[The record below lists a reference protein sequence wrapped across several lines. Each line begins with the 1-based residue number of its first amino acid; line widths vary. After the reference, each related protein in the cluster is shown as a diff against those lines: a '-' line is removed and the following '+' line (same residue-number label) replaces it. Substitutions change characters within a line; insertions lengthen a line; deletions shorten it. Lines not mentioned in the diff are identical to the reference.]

1 MLTSAQL
8 TAMRAQQAAALP
20 DAAEIWRYTSA
31 DDGAGG
37 QLQTWAKLADTTGR
51 VAPTGYSPAERMIA
65 DRLTGVITYTVTLPY
80 NTIITSRDRVKIG
93 GRTFEIVGLVN
104 GSWETAR
111 RAVCVEVT

>member
-1 MLTSAQL
+1 MLTSDQL
-8 TAMRAQQAAALP
+8 AAMRTQQAAALP

-51 VAPTGYSPAERMIA
+51 VGAPSSPAERAIA
-65 DRLTGVITYTVTLPY
+65 ERLTGVVTYTVTLPY
-80 NTIITSRDRVKIG
+80 NTTITSRDRVKIS
-93 GRTFEIVGLVN
+93 GRTFEVVGPVN

-111 RAVCVEVT
+111 RVVCVEVT